1 MQLGH
6 TINVLDHG
14 YVRLIDFMGSD
25 QRIVESARISYKSKS
40 KGVEQD
46 KKLLHYLYKHRHC
59 YHPNMEVLTAFGWK
73 KWFDCKDYEY
83 FVIPNPKDKTYSIE
97 YLKVLRYNVENEIM
111 EGFKNSRMSYLVT
124 PEHKM
129 WFAPKSP
136 LVNKDGGY
144 NLIEA
149 CKINGWGHFEPASNY
164 FFSSENILDP
174 KFQLIGFYLGDGF
187 QYSKNIIAFRLVK
200 QRKIEYLEAILN
212 LLKIPFLKNG
222 RNLTSSQKQ
231 IWEFKIEK
239 KYLTFADLYIDFS
252 LKASDKYFNERELL
266 QLTPSEKMSL
276 LDGLINSDGS
286 IKKDRPQ
293 IEFVSMSERLAN
305 LVETLASFFNYDA
318 HKARGFGAFRIKIYK
333 NVGRTTLEA
342 RKQYF
347 YKQKYSGEV
356 FCTTSSTGL
365 LVVRGNS
372 NEFSFISG
380 NSSPFEM
387 CKITFNIKMP
397 IFVMRQYIRHRVQ
410 NLNEIS
416 FRYSEAPSE
425 FYIPLSWRK
434 QDTKNKQGSIQE
446 ENWNPVIYPSNQIVD
461 VDDRSI
467 SDIPDVRATELLNQF
482 CKSAYKNYEKMIK
495 AGVAKEMARMILPVN
510 LYTEIYCCWDLRN
523 LLHFITLR
531 EDSHAQAEI
540 QVYAK
545 AMKDIAKELFPWTF
559 EAYAKYKW
567 VLKEEESA
575 WI

>member
-40 KGVEQD
+40 KGIEQD
-46 KKLLHYLYKHRHC
+46 KKLLYYLYKHKH
-59 YHPNMEVLTAFGWK
+59 L
-73 KWFDCKDYEY
+73 
-83 FVIPNPKDKTYSIE
+83 
-97 YLKVLRYNVENEIM
+97 
-111 EGFKNSRMSYLVT
+111 
-124 PEHKM
+124 
-129 WFAPKSP
+129 
-136 LVNKDGGY
+136 
-144 NLIEA
+144 
-149 CKINGWGHFEPASNY
+149 
-164 FFSSENILDP
+164 
-174 KFQLIGFYLGDGF
+174 
-187 QYSKNIIAFRLVK
+187 
-200 QRKIEYLEAILN
+200 
-212 LLKIPFLKNG
+212 
-222 RNLTSSQKQ
+222 
-231 IWEFKIEK
+231 
-239 KYLTFADLYIDFS
+239 
-252 LKASDKYFNERELL
+252 
-266 QLTPSEKMSL
+266 
-276 LDGLINSDGS
+276 
-286 IKKDRPQ
+286 
-293 IEFVSMSERLAN
+293 
-305 LVETLASFFNYDA
+305 
-318 HKARGFGAFRIKIYK
+318 
-333 NVGRTTLEA
+333 
-342 RKQYF
+342 
-347 YKQKYSGEV
+347 
-356 FCTTSSTGL
+356 
-365 LVVRGNS
+365 
-372 NEFSFISG
+372 
-380 NSSPFEM
+380 SPFEM